1 MPEPTISLRELRELG
16 EAWRVEITTPGHY
29 GTEAWSALEDAV
41 FGEGPTVLLALV
53 EAVEAAKALNYGSF
67 GAASRDRLADALA
80 RFEASS

>member
-1 MPEPTISLRELRELG
+1 MREPPIKLRELRELPVVSQTSPRG
-16 EAWRVEITTPGHY
+16 GRRLLVELTPA
-29 GTEAWSALEDAV
+29 ERD
-41 FGEGPTVLLALV
+41 ALV